1 MSKEGRSTSRPPLFD
16 GTSYR
21 SWKNKMEAFLMLQGE
36 DVSEAVES
44 AWSHPMKTIQ
54 NEDNTVTL
62 VKKPKREWTLNE
74 KAAAIA
80 NSKALFSIFN
90 AVDETQAKLIS
101 NCKVAKEAWDILENA
116 FEGSVQVRESKLDHV
131 ETLFEAL
138 KINEDETI
146 AVYHNRFMDVVN
158 QAEALGMHF
167 EEKRLVRKM
176 LKSLTKNFR
185 PKVIMLDEPPKLR
198 HMTLDE
204 LYGTLVSYEMNYLE
218 DEAPKSVALSAEDLE
233 MIESDEEMALLSR
246 KLSRMISEKRAAKL
260 KFGKFQNRN
269 SYQGGGTSSSQRKY
283 PEQKPTAY
291 SKPKDR
297 FDGGFKKKFV
307 VSAKPETVQEPTC
320 YGCGGVG
327 HIKSECPTVKKRE
340 KRAYQATWSDNE
352 DGESAGGD
360 EQTENHEV
368 VAFMADDDDSSDEK
382 TESSSKTTDESRELD
397 TDELIEAYEEMV
409 AEQKKAVVKNKE
421 LLDTIYRL
429 EAQKEKLEDELEKL
443 TKIIEDKFTESKEL
457 QSDNLKL
464 KNENDRLRKRKEKLD
479 EVLSIGKPFGDHKG
493 LGFCESSQS
502 RPTTFVR
509 GGLLTDVKLPE
520 KKSTQVWKQNSR
532 KKRSRIRNKNHR
544 ETQSEK
550 TKLSQPTDCKYCM
563 YPGHSAVKCLKLAK
577 DVISGRRIQW
587 PTEELKQNIK
597 VKFVWIPKETQK
609 QLECNVILSSQE
621 STRADRWYFDSGCS
635 RHMTNQKG
643 ILKNFVEDRSGEVI
657 FGDGAKGKISG
668 YGILEKEGIPRLSKV
683 YFVEGLST
691 NLISISQ
698 LCDDDLHV
706 KFTKDSCEVYDTAQK
721 CVMTGIRSKNN
732 CYLLEYPQMEALIL
746 KDDESMLW
754 HTRLGHVNPQNLLR
768 ISKIGAV
775 RGLPKFSKIPNT
787 TCGDCARGK
796 QKRAV
801 HSSLEQRFSSNCLEL
816 LHMDLM
822 GPVDVCSLGGKKY
835 ILVCVDDFSRYTW
848 VDFLREKSDAFDVFE
863 KLGTRLM
870 NEKKS
875 KINRLRTDH

>member
-54 NEDNTVTL
+54 DEDNIISL
-62 VKKPKREWTLNE
+62 VKKPKREWTPNE
-74 KAAAIA
+74 KSAAIA

-131 ETLFEAL
+131 ETLFEGL
-138 KINEDETI
+138 KMNEDETI
-146 AVYHNRFMDVVN
+146 ADYHNGFMDVVN

-176 LKSLTKNFR
+176 LKSLTKYFR

-198 HMTLDE
+198 NMTLDE
-204 LYGTLVSYEMNYLE
+204 LYGTLVSYEMNYIE
-218 DEAPKSVALSAEDLE
+218 DEAPKSMALNAEDLK

-283 PEQKPTAY
+283 PEQKPTTY
-291 SKPKDR
+291 NKPKER
-297 FDGGFKKKFV
+297 FDGEFKKKFV

-327 HIKSECPTVKKRE
+327 HIKSDCPTVKKRE
-340 KRAYQATWSDNE
+340 KRVYQATWSDNE
-352 DGESAGGD
+352 DGESAGG
-360 EQTENHEV
+360 EELTESDEV
-368 VAFMADDDDSSDEK
+368 VAFMANAGEISKRNE
-382 TESSSKTTDESRELD
+382 ESNPKAADESRELD
-397 TDELIEAYEEMV
+397 AEELIEAYEEMV
-409 AEQKKAVVKNKE
+409 IEQKKAVVKNKE
-421 LLDTIYRL
+421 MLETIYRL
-429 EAQKEKLEDELEKL
+429 EDQKEKLEDELEKL
-443 TKIIEDKFTESKEL
+443 RKIVDDKSAES
-457 QSDNLKL
+457 QKL
-464 KNENDRLRKRKEKLD
+464 KEEF
-479 EVLSIGKPFGDHKG
+479 SI
-493 LGFCESSQS
+493 
-502 RPTTFVR
+502 
-509 GGLLTDVKLPE
+509 
-520 KKSTQVWKQNSR
+520 
-532 KKRSRIRNKNHR
+532 
-544 ETQSEK
+544 SEK
-550 TKLSQPTDCKYCM
+550 CF
-563 YPGHSAVKCLKLAK
+563 KLAK
-577 DVISGRRIQW
+577 DVINGKHIRW
-587 PTEELKQNIK
+587 PTEGLKHNIK
-597 VKFVWIPKETQK
+597 VKLVWMPKEGLK
-609 QLECNVILSSQE
+609 QVECNVILSSQE

-635 RHMTNQKG
+635 RHMTNQKEL
-643 ILKNFVEDRSGEVI
+643 LKNYVEDRSGDVI

-668 YGILEKEGIPRLSKV
+668 YGALKKVGIPKLSKV
-683 YFVEGLST
+683 YYVEGLST

-706 KFTKDSCEVYDTAQK
+706 KFTKNSCEVYDTEQK
-721 CVMTGIRSKNN
+721 CVMTGVRSKNN

-754 HTRLGHVNPQNLLR
+754 HTRLGHVNPQNLSR
-768 ISKIGAV
+768 ISKIGAI
-775 RGLPKFSKIPNT
+775 RGLPKFSKIPIT

-796 QKRAV
+796 HKRAV

-822 GPVDVCSLGGKKY
+822 GPVDICSLGGKKY

-848 VDFLREKSDAFDVFE
+848 VDFLREKSDAFNAFE
-863 KLGTRLM
+863 KFSTRLM

-875 KINRLRTDH
+875 KIDRLRTDHGKEFENRRFAEFCNGLGIKHEFSAPKTP